1 MAIEAIMLQTLVCPT
16 TLPART
22 GACKLLTTCISLIAY
37 NGLIRQHTV
46 SNAQD
51 QRFFYNGDQTHGPL
65 SGTLPSTSGF
75 EANHST
81 PSLHA
86 SVTPQH
92 SVMEMAS
99 SDEPSMGI
107 QAGGGCSARLPHP
120 VQPAQKQI
128 LRLRPVA
135 ACIVSSGTQCDQN
148 DSSMSDRTAY
158 MTSDA
163 STRLDKEPMVLDKN
177 IVSVYTS
184 RDGPPVEQQSA
195 DLAVAKAQPVSP
207 RRKSSNN
214 SERPSLSAE
223 KPSRMSHSQVERRYR
238 NTIKFHL
245 DILTTKLPALKE
257 IRASTPDP
265 EESNCIIKGPSKAL
279 VIASAVKHIE
289 SLESD
294 NAEAKRFIRALQE
307 QIEGL
312 QNLVRDSDCAIRHH
326 LQADGNPQA

>member
-1 MAIEAIMLQTLVCPT
+1 MLQTLVCPAT
-16 TLPART
+16 PPATT
-22 GACKLLTTCISLIAY
+22 GACELLTTCISRIAY

-51 QRFFYNGDQTHGPL
+51 QRFFYNGDQTLRPL
-65 SGTLPSTSGF
+65 SETLPSTSGF
-75 EANHST
+75 EGNHST
-81 PSLHA
+81 PTLHA
-86 SVTPQH
+86 PVIPQR
-92 SVMEMAS
+92 SLMVMGS
-99 SDEPSMGI
+99 SDEPSIGV

-128 LRLRPVA
+128 IQLRPAA
-135 ACIVSSGTQCDQN
+135 ACMMSSGTQCLQN

-158 MTSDA
+158 MTSNA
-163 STRLDKEPMVLDKN
+163 LTRLDQEPTVLDRN

-184 RDGPPVEQQSA
+184 RDGPPVEQQS
-195 DLAVAKAQPVSP
+195 DGLAVVKAQPVSP

-214 SERPSLSAE
+214 SKGPSASAGQ
-223 KPSRMSHSQVERRYR
+223 PSRMSHSQVERRYR

-257 IRASTPDP
+257 IRASMPDA
-265 EESNCIIKGPSKAL
+265 EESNCTIKGPSKAL
-279 VIASAVKHIE
+279 VIASAVKLIE

-294 NAEAKRFIRALQE
+294 NAESKRFIRALQE

-312 QNLVRDSDCAIRHH
+312 QNLVRDSDCAIRDH
-326 LQADGNPQA
+326 LQTDGIP